1 MTDMQDEI
9 LEIGED
15 TQKDKYLIFS
25 LGNEEYGIGISYVTE
40 IVGIQ
45 KITEIPEVEE
55 YIKGIINLR
64 GNVIPV
70 IDVRLMLDLK
80 KRNTMTGPVLSC
92 SMSKEFP
99 LALLLIQF
107 RKFCKY
113 AMIT

>member
-1 MTDMQDEI
+1 
-9 LEIGED
+9 
-15 TQKDKYLIFS
+15 
-25 LGNEEYGIGISYVTE
+25 VTE

-92 SMSKEFP
+92 SMSKSSHWP
-99 LALLLIQF
+99 Y
-107 RKFCKY
+107 C
-113 AMIT
+113 

>member
-70 IDVRLMLDLK
+70 IDVR
-80 KRNTMTGPVLSC
+80 
-92 SMSKEFP
+92 
-99 LALLLIQF
+99 
-107 RKFCKY
+107 
-113 AMIT
+113 